1 MLKKKFVDFKKY
13 FKENLKY
20 IILFLVIV
28 IGCTY
33 KLPFYIDSTGGLI
46 NTSSRVKVENAYSV
60 KGSFNMAY
68 VNEVQA
74 TIPLWV
80 ISIFNKNWD
89 VVKEK
94 DITYG
99 DMTVAE
105 VIEYGRISLR
115 EGAKNAVEVAY
126 LKAGLKVKESNQKTV
141 VAYRSEEAKTDL
153 KVGDEIESINGTL
166 ITDFDSLSSYLTKFK
181 IGEKL
186 TLKVINNKKEYI
198 RTATMIDI
206 DGKSKIGIILIET
219 RDIDMN
225 PKCTLSYNSSESGT
239 SGGLMTALTIYNY
252 LVKEDITDGEKI
264 AGTGTIEKDGTVG
277 EIAGIKYKLAG
288 AVKKGAK
295 IFLVSA
301 GDNYKEAIKL
311 KKENNY
317 DIKIVSISNFEE
329 AVSYLEKNNDN

>member
-1 MLKKKFVDFKKY
+1 MLKKKFVGFKKY

-206 DGKSKIGIILIET
+206 DGKAKIGIILIET

-252 LVKEDITDGEKI
+252 LVKEDITDGEK
-264 AGTGTIEKDGTVG
+264 ADGTLIQLEFVS
-277 EIAGIKYKLAG
+277 YS
-288 AVKKGAK
+288 KKGVPS
-295 IFLVSA
+295 FR
-301 GDNYKEAIKL
+301 YAIL
-311 KKENNY
+311 PL
-317 DIKIVSISNFEE
+317 
-329 AVSYLEKNNDN
+329 A